1 MRVLVVDDE
10 PNIRASIERYLQLS
24 GLEVVSAENGLSAQR
39 LLREEVFA
47 AGIIDLRMPG
57 LDGLELLRWLREEG
71 QRLPVI
77 MISAYGEIRDAVEA
91 MKLGAE
97 DYVVKPFDPE
107 ELVVRLKHI
116 LANRRL
122 AAEVELGSRAAPQGL
137 PELGNT
143 PRMRELAVMIE
154 KVAGTSSTVL
164 ITGES
169 GTGKEV
175 VARRIHALSPR
186 CEAPFV
192 AVNIGGIPETL
203 LESELFGYER
213 GAFTGAERRK
223 IGMFELASS
232 GTLFLDEIADMPLH
246 LQVKLLRVLQERRI
260 QRLGATQPIPIDA
273 RFIAA
278 THADLAVRVKEG
290 RFREDLYYRLAVVRL
305 EVPPLRE
312 RLDDLP
318 LLAGQI
324 LARLNAKLGKS
335 VRGIEPAALAAL
347 RAYSFPGNVRELE
360 NLLERAMIFAGS
372 DTLGSAD
379 LALPR
384 AAGPHPPPPP
394 ASLDGLER
402 RAIVEALQR
411 WEGNRTRAAA
421 ELGISR
427 RTLLNKIKE
436 YGIEP

>member
-1 MRVLVVDDE
+1 
-10 PNIRASIERYLQLS
+10 
-24 GLEVVSAENGLSAQR
+24 
-39 LLREEVFA
+39 
-47 AGIIDLRMPG
+47 
-57 LDGLELLRWLREEG
+57 
-71 QRLPVI
+71 
-77 MISAYGEIRDAVEA
+77 
-91 MKLGAE
+91 
-97 DYVVKPFDPE
+97 
-107 ELVVRLKHI
+107 
-116 LANRRL
+116 
-122 AAEVELGSRAAPQGL
+122 
-137 PELGNT
+137 
-143 PRMRELAVMIE
+143 
-154 KVAGTSSTVL
+154 
-164 ITGES
+164 
-169 GTGKEV
+169 
-175 VARRIHALSPR
+175 
-186 CEAPFV
+186 
-192 AVNIGGIPETL
+192 
-203 LESELFGYER
+203 
-213 GAFTGAERRK
+213 
-223 IGMFELASS
+223 
-232 GTLFLDEIADMPLH
+232 MPLH